1 MVRIQNLLAKY
12 SFDIVKIVQS
22 KNRSMRSQ
30 SLMFV
35 LAIKSEKTDG
45 AMARDEISELNLRNY
60 SQQCA
65 EIERDIKKI
74 IHDKLSG
81 GDKVDSVGHWHS
93 YTTAS
98 RFRPGFFEDTL
109 FCRLKCERY
118 RKET

>member
-1 MVRIQNLLAKY
+1 M
-12 SFDIVKIVQS
+12 
-22 KNRSMRSQ
+22 
-30 SLMFV
+30 

-98 RFRPGFFEDTL
+98 RFRPRFLEHIL
-109 FCRLKCERY
+109 FCILNESY
-118 RKET
+118 TRKKLTVLR